1 MIQLMI
7 MMMSEVN
14 ICHPDLKLAVFNEQD
29 EPFEGV
35 IFKLEI
41 NCKVNMEFSLLTE
54 TDWITANQQKYKL
67 GEAFWLTRI
76 IEKSFLS
83 ESEKTS

>member
-54 TDWITANQQKYKL
+54 TD
-67 GEAFWLTRI
+67 
-76 IEKSFLS
+76 
-83 ESEKTS
+83 